1 MVART
6 VGGAGYGTRDWLVQR
21 ASAVYMLLFC
31 LVALIYLLIEPPT
44 GYQQWQSLMKLNS
57 VRIASLMFWL
67 ALSIH
72 AWIGMRNVLMDYVK
86 HTGFR
91 VLLHACVLLALL
103 ALFFW
108 MVQILWDL

>member
-31 LVALIYLLIEPPT
+31 LAAFIYLIIEPPT
-44 GYQQWQSLMKLNS
+44 GYQQWQSLMKLYS
-57 VRIASLMFWL
+57 VRIASLIFWL
-67 ALSIH
+67 ALSVH

-86 HTGFR
+86 PSGFR
-91 VLLHACVLLALL
+91 LFLHACAIFALL

-108 MVQILWDL
+108 MLQILWGL